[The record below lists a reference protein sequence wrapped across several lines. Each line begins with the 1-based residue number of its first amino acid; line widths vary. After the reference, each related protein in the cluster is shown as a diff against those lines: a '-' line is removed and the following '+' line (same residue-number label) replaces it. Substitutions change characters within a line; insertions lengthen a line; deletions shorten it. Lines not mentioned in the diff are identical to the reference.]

1 MAAGY
6 PALYECLTPGT
17 DKWVECSAVH
27 CARQRRINTNVDMV
41 IRLEHYKSKLD
52 AKLPLDKIEQE
63 DLEAIGKHVAEM
75 VGAFVTALSEAL
87 RPAVEAIAAAAM
99 ELWNSLPTEL
109 QDALRTEP
117 DVVPAVSLG
126 DVATPI
132 RNVDLNIARYEAAA
146 SQRGRIIS

>member
-17 DKWVECSAVH
+17 DKWVKCSAVH

-41 IRLEHYKSKLD
+41 IRMEHYKSKLD
-52 AKLPLDKIEQE
+52 AKLPLDKIEQA

-75 VGAFVTALSEAL
+75 VEAFITALSEAL

-117 DVVPAVSLG
+117 DVVPASVSVMWPHLS
-126 DVATPI
+126 ATWTSTSPGT
-132 RNVDLNIARYEAAA
+132 RPQHLSGEG
-146 SQRGRIIS
+146 S